1 MKSGLRSFVMENL
14 KRAAAVAAV
23 LSVTSCGDDPVG
35 AKYPVV
41 SGEVT
46 GCVQGVVTDSR
57 SGARVNLTNAR
68 IYVVYG
74 NQMLDGVQILKD
86 AVAPEKKAEA
96 EGEYRLCGVPF
107 GGFNLP
113 LYVKADGFQQRVQLL
128 TLAER
133 LPNRNDETADAG
145 FWVTPTL
152 VQHVEVFKLADL
164 VQKDVTIN
172 VNYRG
177 LPVANATVWLAPN
190 TGIVGA
196 VPVAPLTAKTD
207 ASGNAAFPAASVAFG
222 ATYNV
227 TVHPDRPVNADDTW
241 AATSTTA
248 SIVIGTGP
256 GAVPPAS
263 LTASDPF
270 TLHFDIG
277 AAGANTSSE
286 PVLVTRTP
294 SNSFVANGALTLVF
308 DREVKVLTS
317 TLAAGG
323 GGLNV
328 LFAPGVKSDGTA
340 CTTAEIGNPVAN
352 ATTPV
357 TVAIS
362 GRIVTITPNFT
373 GGSGAYTPPAT
384 CGGASVTYT
393 INTLQFFAVEP
404 NIPSAYTFTD
414 GAVTIETTRRL
425 VN

>member
-1 MKSGLRSFVMENL
+1 MKRFGLFGIMALLASSF
-14 KRAAAVAAV
+14 
-23 LSVTSCGDDPVG
+23 SF
-35 AKYPVV
+35 
-41 SGEVT
+41 
-46 GCVQGVVTDSR
+46 
-57 SGARVNLTNAR
+57 
-68 IYVVYG
+68 
-74 NQMLDGVQILKD
+74 
-86 AVAPEKKAEA
+86 A
-96 EGEYRLCGVPF
+96 EGLDLSSGTMTS
-107 GGFNLP
+107 GGNLS
-113 LYVKADGFQQRVQLL
+113 L
-128 TLAER
+128 
-133 LPNRNDETADAG
+133 
-145 FWVTPTL
+145 
-152 VQHVEVFKLADL
+152 
-164 VQKDVTIN
+164 
-172 VNYRG
+172 NY
-177 LPVANATVWLAPN
+177 
-190 TGIVGA
+190 
-196 VPVAPLTAKTD
+196 
-207 ASGNAAFPAASVAFG
+207 SGNLNSWSTDNLRGGAMFNFG
-222 ATYNV
+222 YF
-227 TVHPDRPVNADDTW
+227 
-241 AATSTTA
+241 
-248 SIVIGTGP
+248 IVDNL
-256 GAVPPAS
+256 ALA
-263 LTASDPF
+263 
-270 TLHFDIG
+270 FDIG